1 MKRYSDEPKAEEEC
15 EKAIAQALKI
25 DEYNMDA
32 LQILANLRV
41 NRARDQEATLALKR
55 CVKVMLKDQTSLQN
69 LPTIEFRMVTCRLLV
84 ELLQFKDAIKVLDTV
99 VSEND
104 EMPEAWYLLAFSYF
118 NLKKYQNAHECCKN
132 VKTMMIKLKMTAD

>member
-55 CVKVMLKDQTSLQN
+55 CVKVMLKDQASLQN
-69 LPTIEFRMVTCRLLV
+69 LPTIEFRMVTCRLL
-84 ELLQFKDAIKVLDTV
+84 